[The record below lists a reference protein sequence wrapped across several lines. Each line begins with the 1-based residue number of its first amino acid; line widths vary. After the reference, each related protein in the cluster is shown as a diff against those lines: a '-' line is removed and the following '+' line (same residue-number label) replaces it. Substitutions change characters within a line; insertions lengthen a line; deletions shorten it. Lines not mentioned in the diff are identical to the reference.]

1 MQNKEVVHVD
11 FRIQPPT
18 VVSLLSWESFGT
30 VFVGNVVAMESQA
43 ATLSPENLASLY
55 YTLAENELSP
65 VESLEILRNVWRVS
79 DPQYPKLNKT
89 LLEQV
94 ASLLNYRYA
103 EQRAQFLDLFGYFR
117 LLAAEKIE
125 LVKSDFVLACA
136 PVGPFLF

>member
-1 MQNKEVVHVD
+1 MWTFASTNACD
-11 FRIQPPT
+11 FAQ
-18 VVSLLSWESFGT
+18 LG
-30 VFVGNVVAMESQA
+30 VAMESQA
-43 ATLSPENLASLY
+43 ATLSQLSPENLASLY

-79 DPQYPKLNKT
+79 DPEYPKLNET
-89 LLEQV
+89 LLEEV

-117 LLAAEKIE
+117 LLAAEQIE

>member
-1 MQNKEVVHVD
+1 MD

-43 ATLSPENLASLY
+43 ATLSPENLASSY